1 MYLLPIGCA
10 FILLPMCFLVLVN
23 SLIRSFLYQPNE
35 NYRLLNID
43 DKKMSKYFSDYNWGD
58 CEGLKFLCLWQKN
71 KSDCPTIV
79 VLHGNASS
87 IIDMLSICFRIY
99 STVKVNVIVLS
110 YPGYG
115 GNTGLPSEQLI
126 KEKLC
131 GLMYLLIHKYLTNND
146 IYLYGISF
154 GGAVALYLATVF
166 QTKIRGLILENT
178 FISITEMIKDVT
190 GWNFVDKF
198 QSFFSEKWDN
208 VDSISRLE
216 IPVLFFC
223 SLNDTVITSRHMNEL
238 IKHTKS
244 IHSVI
249 RFDSDH
255 NDLWEYDQNV
265 NRMTSAFDKFIH

>member
-1 MYLLPIGCA
+1 
-10 FILLPMCFLVLVN
+10 
-23 SLIRSFLYQPNE
+23 
-35 NYRLLNID
+35 
-43 DKKMSKYFSDYNWGD
+43 
-58 CEGLKFLCLWQKN
+58 
-71 KSDCPTIV
+71 
-79 VLHGNASS
+79 
-87 IIDMLSICFRIY
+87 
-99 STVKVNVIVLS
+99 
-110 YPGYG
+110 
-115 GNTGLPSEQLI
+115 
-126 KEKLC
+126 
-131 GLMYLLIHKYLTNND
+131 MYLLIHKYLTNND